1 MMDIFAPCYAYSES
15 TLIKATGFYP
25 YFLALSSS
33 EGPVVTVNGR
43 SVIMLGSN
51 NYLGLTHHPEVLLA
65 AHQAIDRYG
74 TGCTGSRFLNGN
86 LDIHEALE
94 AELAEFLGKEAA
106 LVFSSGFL
114 ANLGT
119 VGLLG
124 GAEGAVVFSASE
136 NHASLIDGTRMARRA
151 QVRVY
156 DGPDD
161 LAKQLAASPSWSHA
175 LVVTDAVFSMTGR
188 VADLRAIVAL
198 KRTYGFRLYVDD
210 AHGIGVLGPNGKGTA
225 ASQGVNDEIDL
236 IFGTFSKS
244 LASLGGFVA
253 GERQVI
259 EYLRHKVRTFIF
271 SAALP
276 PASVAAALAALRVI
290 RRDASLTSQL
300 WEKVAFYREGIEA
313 IGYHTMGSTT
323 PIIPLLVGSESLA
336 LRMCTEALA
345 MGVFSTPAVYP
356 AVPYGQALIRT
367 AVTPAH
373 TFEQLK
379 KGIDVFADL
388 AGRYPIPKVV
398 GGALPTAEAMDLK
411 YLLQPAQPRS
421 A

>member
-1 MMDIFAPCYAYSES
+1 MDILAPCYAYNES

-25 YFLALSSS
+25 YFLPLSSS

-51 NYLGLTHHPEVLLA
+51 NYLGLTHHPDVVQA

-74 TGCTGSRFLNGN
+74 TSCTGSRFLNGN
-86 LDIHEALE
+86 LDIHETLE
-94 AELAEFLGKEAA
+94 VELADFLSKEAA
-106 LVFSSGFL
+106 LVFASGFL
-114 ANLGT
+114 ANCGT
-119 VGLLG
+119 IGLLG
-124 GAEGAVVFSASE
+124 SMEGAVVFSANE

-151 QVRVY
+151 QVCVF
-156 DGPDD
+156 DGPED
-161 LAKQLAASPSWSHA
+161 LARQLAAAPSWPHA

-188 VADLRAIVAL
+188 VADLRAIVEL
-198 KRTYGFRLYVDD
+198 KRKYGFRLYVDD
-210 AHGIGVLGPNGKGTA
+210 AHGIGVLGPGGKGTA
-225 ASQGVNDEIDL
+225 ADQGVDGDVDL

-253 GERQVI
+253 GDREVI

-290 RRDASLTSQL
+290 RRDQSLTAQL
-300 WEKVAFYREGIEA
+300 WEKVAFYRKSIEE
-313 IGYHTMGSTT
+313 IGYHTMGSAT
-323 PIIPLLVGSESLA
+323 PIVPLLVGSESLA
-336 LRMCTEALA
+336 LRMCTEALEL
-345 MGVFSTPAVYP
+345 GVFSTPAIHP

-373 TFEQLK
+373 SFEQLK
-379 KGIDVFADL
+379 TGVDVFAAL
-388 AGRYPIPKVV
+388 AKRYPIPRIV
-398 GGALPTAEAMDLK
+398 GGVLPVADGMDLK
-411 YLLQPAQPRS
+411 YLLQPSAPRTG
-421 A
+421 